1 MAALPQY
8 LADEELRRASSSSI
22 RSASLSHG
30 RGGAGNIGTSP
41 HDAEPVTLNTPTLKG
56 DVYTT
61 GRGGSG
67 NMTKNTDPESARRA
81 QDVVGTPR
89 RESSSSSHVGRG
101 GAANVFKPSEAE
113 IAAARKDARWDS
125 AISDEDEPYYIKA
138 DNRPAGEKGLADK
151 GKAWLKE
158 RMGKV

>member
-67 NMTKNTDPESARRA
+67 NMTKNTDPESARRQA
-81 QDVVGTPR
+81 QDVVG
-89 RESSSSSHVGRG
+89 
-101 GAANVFKPSEAE
+101 EAE